1 MGTVAALLLFLAGA
15 AVAPQPHVV
24 FLCNEDEYRA
34 RNTLPAFAR
43 DLREKFGC
51 RCTVLIGKGDDG
63 FKSLEALKSA
73 DVLIIFVR
81 RRALPKEQLDAIRAY
96 CDAGKPV
103 VGLRTASHAFAKK
116 TKTPAGHA
124 QWPEFD
130 RDVLGGNYHNHG
142 KSATEV
148 SLAPNAAGHPLLAGI
163 DPKKWTSKSTLY
175 FASPLDKKA
184 HALLL
189 GSSEGKT
196 EPVAWT
202 HAYKGGRVFYT
213 SLGHQDD
220 FAAPQFRTLLVNAIF
235 WSMDRP
241 LSNGKN
247 PARENP

>member
-1 MGTVAALLLFLAGA
+1 MGLLAALILFLAGA
-15 AVAPQPHVV
+15 AAAPQPHVV
-24 FLCNEDEYRA
+24 FFCNEDEYHA
-34 RNTLPAFAR
+34 QETLPAFAR
-43 DLREKFGC
+43 DLQEKLGC
-51 RCTVLIGKGDDG
+51 RCTVLLGKGDDG
-63 FKSLEALKSA
+63 FEGLEALKTA
-73 DVLIIFVR
+73 DTLVIFVR

-103 VGLRTASHAFAKK
+103 VGLRTASHAFSKK
-116 TKTPAGHA
+116 TKVPAGHA

-142 KSATEV
+142 KSATNV
-148 SLAPNAAGHPLLAGI
+148 SLAPEAAGHPLLAGI

-184 HALLL
+184 IALLL

-220 FAAPQFRTLLVNAIF
+220 FAAPQFRTLLTNAIF

-241 LSNGKN
+241 VPDTKNIGKKN
-247 PARENP
+247 P